1 MRERFLNRQRVHLAS
16 VFVAAIFNGRFQ
28 KVSRGLDGKRI
39 ADHAA
44 GAPVVLYPSWMRQRD
59 PNWPPAGQKFYI
71 NSVGVAG
78 GDGDN
83 QGLGNTLQPL
93 SAPPIVNVEILLQA
107 SRTIDDTRQTKQ
119 M

>member
-44 GAPVVLYPSWMRQRD
+44 GAPVVLYPSWMRQRE
-59 PNWPPAGQKFYI
+59 PNWRPAGQKFYI
-71 NSVGVAG
+71 KSVGVAG
-78 GDGDN
+78 GGGGN
-83 QGLGNTLQPL
+83 QGPGKPG
-93 SAPPIVNVEILLQA
+93 APPLPPACVDAENLLPA
-107 SRTIDDTRQTKQ
+107 VTIHA
-119 M
+119 

>member
-1 MRERFLNRQRVHLAS
+1 MRERFCKPQRVPFGS
-16 VFVAAIFNGRFQ
+16 VFVVATLNGRFQ

-83 QGLGNTLQPL
+83 QGLVNTVQPL
-93 SAPPIVNVEILLQA
+93 SAPAIVNVEILVHA
-107 SRTIDDTRQTKQ
+107 IRTIADTGKTRQL
-119 M
+119 

>member
-16 VFVAAIFNGRFQ
+16 VFVAAIFNGRFR

-39 ADHAA
+39 ADQAD
-44 GAPVVLYPSWMRQRD
+44 GAPVVLCPSWMRQRD

-83 QGLGNTLQPL
+83 QGLVNTVQPL
-93 SAPPIVNVEILLQA
+93 SAPAIVNVEILVHA
-107 SRTIDDTRQTKQ
+107 IRTIADTGKTRQL
-119 M
+119 